1 MAYLNKHLMTKLDSL
16 TPRNK
21 QLLEQLLIDLS
32 QAGNDIEKRDAI
44 TRLRTRIREIV
55 AEEEGR

>member
-1 MAYLNKHLMTKLDSL
+1 MAYLNQHLMNKLNTL

-21 QLLEQLLIDLS
+21 ELLEQFLIDLS
-32 QAGNDIEKRDAI
+32 QANNEIEKRDAV
-44 TRLRTRIREIV
+44 TRLRSRIREIV